1 MPAPRIAKP
10 QVLTGDTFF
19 NAVSSRAA
27 GTARDLPWSLRALFK
42 LNAGIALAR
51 SLAALRRLGMT
62 KEKAALGMTPKER
75 PAEKV

>member
-1 MPAPRIAKP
+1 
-10 QVLTGDTFF
+10 
-19 NAVSSRAA
+19 
-27 GTARDLPWSLRALFK
+27 LRALFK